1 MCLSVLRSRL
11 DTLMDSGASNC
22 YCKGG
27 FHLVIMRWFCNLHGT
42 IISPWRSPKTFF
54 FPFWICGIPKEK
66 KRWVGQGDVL
76 VAKPGNRAW
85 TSPAPS
91 SRQTLLSTRHQAAQ
105 QQNAWLSLSLCQVFL
120 WNRQLKTGWCLE
132 SMADRCSHV
141 IRPLACH
148 CYRNYL
154 SKQRA
159 VRDHTCSAAHLL
171 DLVGCWFVLF
181 SQGRD

>member
-1 MCLSVLRSRL
+1 MVQSFPLE
-11 DTLMDSGASNC
+11 G
-22 YCKGG
+22 
-27 FHLVIMRWFCNLHGT
+27 LH
-42 IISPWRSPKTFF
+42 KQFF

-66 KRWVGQGDVL
+66 KTWIGQDDAL

-105 QQNAWLSLSLCQVFL
+105 QQNAWFSLSLCQVFL

-154 SKQRA
+154 SKEQC
-159 VRDHTCSAAHLL
+159 VTTHVQQSTCWIWLVAGLFCFHKGGIKAAGPT
-171 DLVGCWFVLF
+171 V
-181 SQGRD
+181 